1 MKRLMIA
8 IAATTLFASAAM
20 AEEGAA
26 VEEQAAAQAGSE
38 TAAAAEGSAN
48 LVTVPEGVDPEE
60 FWPDRNDPDKYK
72 ESIKWG
78 VTPVLDQIDAD
89 HSLGLK
95 QHD

>member
-8 IAATTLFASAAM
+8 IAATTLIASAAS
-20 AEEGAA
+20 ATEEAMDA
-26 VEEQAAAQAGSE
+26 QAAAQA
-38 TAAAAEGSAN
+38 EGDAG
-48 LVTVPEGVDPEE
+48 LVTVPEGIDPAE
-60 FWPDRNDPDKYK
+60 FWPDRNDPDRYK